1 MVRRLILVALVA
13 LAASSTPSFAQ
24 LGSRPAED
32 WITRLERPERVAALK
47 TAEVIEKLGL
57 KKGDV
62 VADLGAGAG
71 VFAWPL
77 ARAIAPGTLFAV
89 EVDKAFIAHLEKRA
103 KEQQITNVRPVLG
116 QYDDPL
122 LPEKVDL
129 AFFHDVLH
137 HIEHREAYL
146 KKVASYLKPDGRIA
160 VIELDADK
168 PDASHGKEPQLQ
180 VRRPEVQTWMAA
192 AGLQKIGEY
201 DLFQDKWFVVYG
213 KVPPKQ

>member
-24 LGSRPAED
+24 LGSRPADD
-32 WITRLERPERVAALK
+32 WIIRLERPERVATLK

-57 KKGDV
+57 KKGDI

-71 VFAWPL
+71 VFSWPL

-89 EVDKAFIAHLEKRA
+89 EVDKAFIPHLEKRA
-103 KEQQITNVRPVLG
+103 KEQQITNVRTVLG

-137 HIEHREAYL
+137 HIDQRDAYL
-146 KKVASYLKPDGRIA
+146 KKVASYLKPNGRIA
-160 VIELDADK
+160 VIDLDADK
-168 PDASHGKEPQLQ
+168 PDASHRDDPKLQ
-180 VRRPEVQTWMAA
+180 VRRPEVQAWMEA

-201 DLFQDKWFVVYG
+201 DLFTDKWFVVYG

>member
-1 MVRRLILVALVA
+1 MVKRLILVALVA
-13 LAASSTPSFAQ
+13 LAASSSPSFAQ

-57 KKGDV
+57 KKGDI

-71 VFAWPL
+71 VFSWPL
-77 ARAIAPGTLFAV
+77 ARAVAPGTLFAV
-89 EVDKAFIAHLEKRA
+89 EVDKAFIPHLEKRA
-103 KEQQITNVRPVLG
+103 KEQQITNVRTVLG

-137 HIEHREAYL
+137 HIEHRDAYL
-146 KKVASYLKPDGRIA
+146 KKVASYLKPNGRIA
-160 VIELDADK
+160 VIDLDADK

-180 VRRPEVQTWMAA
+180 VRRPEVQTWMEA
-192 AGLQKIGEY
+192 AGLQKLGEY